1 MLDVAPTNA
10 RSETIGILDRI
21 AIWGRGIGP
30 KLATSPGRVGSWA
43 RGMALTAI
51 VLLLVAIMWPGA
63 DPAPRLLD
71 GDKGAVAAAWN
82 EAVSLLNI
90 EPIYPPQED
99 VYVGDIYAVV
109 TRADRGFLGRSIKLW
124 HVDLSDQIKD
134 AYLNVPMFP
143 TLAPADNN
151 QSAWEQGTSDDLFG
165 NGQRKALPLVAFPGF
180 KIRSSRQAEA
190 ALSSGSS
197 LSHWFGGLFGFA
209 RDNDEIEELQFPRS
223 ETYGVN
229 AVVASSALGLFCK
242 DERSLPLCTENGAR
256 RMLSMVVGEG
266 IWKPE
271 IDPKSKTETG
281 RYAMGVELML
291 INQVYLTRSIVHV
304 HSANS
309 NRGQTVQLIAKLKML
324 TEDDWIAPNAS
335 SAKSEPGS
343 AGQAN
348 DSNAGT
354 GNKQTENA
362 LVEAQRVRIQGII
375 NELVQAD
382 PSLRAGAYSFDG
394 RNITLNQSFPRPIA
408 FGFRG
413 VRMVPLTDGLEK
425 K

>member
-1 MLDVAPTNA
+1 
-10 RSETIGILDRI
+10 
-21 AIWGRGIGP
+21 
-30 KLATSPGRVGSWA
+30 
-43 RGMALTAI
+43 
-51 VLLLVAIMWPGA
+51 LLVALYQIIRLGA
-63 DPAPRLLD
+63 GPVPRLLD
-71 GDKGAVAAAWN
+71 GDKGAVATAWN

-124 HVDLSDQIKD
+124 HVDLSDEIKN

-143 TLAPADNN
+143 TLAPAENS

-180 KIRSSRQAEA
+180 KIRSSRQAEVA
-190 ALSSGSS
+190 MSSGSS
-197 LSHWFGGLFGFA
+197 LSHWFGGLFGFV
-209 RDNDEIEELQFPRS
+209 RDDDEIEELQFPRS

-229 AVVASSALGLFCK
+229 AVVASSALRLFCK
-242 DERSLPLCTENGAR
+242 DERSLPLCTESGAR
-256 RMLSMVVGEG
+256 RMLSMVVGED

-281 RYAMGVELML
+281 RFAMGVELML

-304 HSANS
+304 HLANS
-309 NRGQTVQLIAKLKML
+309 NRGQTVQLIAKLKLL
-324 TEDDWIAPNAS
+324 TGDDWIAPNES
-335 SAKSEPGS
+335 SGRSEPKS
-343 AGQAN
+343 AGRAN
-348 DSNAGT
+348 DSNAST

-362 LVEAQRVRIQGII
+362 LVEAQRARIQGII

-382 PSLRAGAYSFDG
+382 PSLGAGAYSFDG

-413 VRMVPLTDGLEK
+413 VRMVPLTNGLEK